1 MPLVPG
7 GLIRRAHD
15 AAAGRRIRTALADS
29 GAPVH
34 RRSETGGL
42 ALVRHRQSAGQ
53 FLTQRQLSQTDR
65 LVEGI
70 RVDDDTGIEQ
80 MLRIEETFDL
90 GKQIE
95 RRRGVHEAEQFGPGP
110 TVPMLPG
117 DRPAVAGDE
126 LRGRDHEI
134 AHHLT
139 AVRVLEWEVHAHV
152 QAAVTE
158 VPIGNAPQPVLLKQ
172 LHEVMKIIAEVVHRN
187 RRILPSCVGVPSI
200 GGA

>member
-1 MPLVPG
+1 M
-7 GLIRRAHD
+7 D
-15 AAAGRRIRTALADS
+15 
-29 GAPVH
+29 

-42 ALVRHRQSAGQ
+42 ALVRHRQGPGQ
-53 FLTQRQLSQTDR
+53 LITQRQLSQTNR
-65 LVEGI
+65 LVESIG
-70 RVDDDTGIEQ
+70 VDDDSGIEQ
-80 MLRIEETFDL
+80 MLRIEEALDL
-90 GKQIE
+90 GEQIE
-95 RRRGVHEAEQFGPGP
+95 CRRGVHEAQQFGPGAA
-110 TVPMLPG
+110 VPVLPG

-139 AVRVLEWEVHAHV
+139 AVRVLEREVHAHV

-158 VPIGNAPQPVLLKQ
+158 VPIGNAPQPVLLEQ

-187 RRILPSCVGVPSI
+187 RRVLPPRVGVPPI